1 MRKRLAGRRRLVVFG
16 LAAVVAAAA
25 AAAAIAAI
33 KPINPGPTPSIFNLQ
48 INGVT
53 VPSASYQIDG
63 ATIPPKGPRGAG
75 TPTQS
80 YTVRITAPVSDNK
93 TLLQDFQAGQIAGD
107 VVITLLDA
115 QAERVVGYD
124 FGANAADVS
133 YQQTGDRTTGTFQQT
148 LVFTSS
154 SLTVS

>member
-1 MRKRLAGRRRLVVFG
+1 VLG

-25 AAAAIAAI
+25 AAAALGAI
-33 KPINPGPTPSIFNLQ
+33 KPINPPPTPSTFSLQ
-48 INGVT
+48 INGVS

-63 ATIPPKGPRGAG
+63 TTIPPKGPKGSG

-80 YTVRITAPVSDNK
+80 YTVRITAPVSNNT

-107 VVITLLDA
+107 VVITLYDNQL
-115 QAERVVGYD
+115 QKVVGYD
-124 FGANAADVS
+124 FGANTADVS
-133 YQQTGDRTTGTFQQT
+133 YQQTGDRTSGTFQQN

-154 SLTVS
+154 SLTVST